1 MRRPPPRRADPRR
14 PPWSSAALERGLSP
28 RRGRDQT
35 CDVKPQCSGPVAARR
50 PSPRPHPN
58 HPHPHPELVGA
69 RAPPARG
76 RLALAHVCHQHCLLG
91 CVCGGI
97 ADGITA
103 GTLVAWMARKSR
115 PPAGSTA
122 LQLARLHLRT
132 DGHGLHLCLG
142 HEIGGSR
149 GFAAGTCGS
158 SGCGEC
164 SARGRDAGTRVE
176 RRLCHFGWVGGEP
189 AAPWWWCEAHEG
201 DKKGRSPRRAASRH
215 RRVLSSSHTN
225 LLRQHNGL
233 AWGGAIIHHALPV
246 SQ

>member
-1 MRRPPPRRADPRR
+1 MRNHTCANLRSDRRRQ
-14 PPWSSAALERGLSP
+14 G
-28 RRGRDQT
+28 Q
-35 CDVKPQCSGPVAARR
+35 
-50 PSPRPHPN
+50 
-58 HPHPHPELVGA
+58 LVGA

-103 GTLVAWMARKSR
+103 GTLVAWMALKSR

-142 HEIGGSR
+142 HQIGGSR
-149 GFAAGTCGS
+149 GFDAGTCGS

-201 DKKGRSPRRAASRH
+201 DKKRTFTSESSIPPPARALVVAH
-215 RRVLSSSHTN
+215 ELTK
-225 LLRQHNGL
+225 
-233 AWGGAIIHHALPV
+233 AT
-246 SQ
+246 